1 MRQKTKGYWTDQ
13 LLRPLLSKL
22 GSCFLQDS
30 HPCIV
35 YLRQRKKCSLFDC
48 QRIQHESTIWGN
60 HSYILY
66 KRSDRHL
73 TWPFDL
79 PCNRNRI
86 PESAKFLLV
95 EYWILSFEIG
105 STAQGIQNPTNVWK
119 PKFKFQWKR
128 LESSTCSPES
138 TAWNP
143 ESRIYKWK
151 RFPQLRG
158 ASSSHTS
165 VWKTK
170 AVPLYLL
177 LTLSFLLLLSRKRL
191 SRSWV

>member
-1 MRQKTKGYWTDQ
+1 MIVNVFSTKILFEETI
-13 LLRPLLSKL
+13 RI
-22 GSCFLQDS
+22 SCTRDRTAIS
-30 HPCIV
+30 RGH
-35 YLRQRKKCSLFDC
+35 
-48 QRIQHESTIWGN
+48 ST
-60 HSYILY
+60 S
-66 KRSDRHL
+66 
-73 TWPFDL
+73 

-95 EYWILSFEIG
+95 ESWILSFEIG
-105 STAQGIQNPTNVWK
+105 NTSQGIQNPTNVWN
-119 PKFKFQWKR
+119 PKFKFYWQR
-128 LESSTCSPES
+128 LESSTCSPEC

-143 ESRIYKWK
+143 ESTIYKWK